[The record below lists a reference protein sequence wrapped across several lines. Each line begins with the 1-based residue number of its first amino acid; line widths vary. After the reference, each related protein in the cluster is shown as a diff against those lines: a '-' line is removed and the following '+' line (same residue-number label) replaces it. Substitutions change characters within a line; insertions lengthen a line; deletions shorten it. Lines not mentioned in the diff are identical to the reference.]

1 MAEEPTGHDMPWVTH
16 QIAFTS
22 GFAIVSWL
30 QASSPPVE
38 SFQTTGCKRK
48 GMQESAC
55 GRLNTLADRKERED
69 FYRCERNH
77 EMQFSFQKATPA
89 SSRLS
94 ALGIV
99 DAFYEKA
106 AQDKTNFN

>member
-1 MAEEPTGHDMPWVTH
+1 MAEALTGHDMLWVTH

-22 GFAIVSWL
+22 GFATVSWL
-30 QASSPPVE
+30 QASSLPVE

-48 GMQESAC
+48 GKQESAC
-55 GRLNTLADRKERED
+55 GCLNTLADRKERED
-69 FYRCERNH
+69 FYRCERNQ

-94 ALGIV
+94 ALGV
-99 DAFYEKA
+99 VHAFHEKA
-106 AQDKTNFN
+106 ARDETNFN